1 MALADNSA
9 PLDCK
14 SACKYILVV
23 EDHDDTRVI
32 IEKYFEDTNYR
43 VITCANGSDAI
54 KEYLDTFR
62 CRENAGILMDLSL
75 PDINGLRVM
84 SAIREI
90 EKGSSSGCTPIR
102 FAVVSAQGK
111 IVEGTE
117 LFDSVGVTL
126 HIEKPVD
133 PYTFRAKV
141 HAWLESPAPQLY
153 AQMVKRAGSFG
164 SADNY

>member
-1 MALADNSA
+1 MHLADNSA
-9 PLDCK
+9 PLDCR
-14 SACKYILVV
+14 SQCKYILVV
-23 EDHDDTRVI
+23 EDHDDTREI
-32 IEKYFEDTNYR
+32 IEKYFEDTEYV
-43 VITCANGSDAI
+43 VITCANGSSAL

-90 EKGSSSGCTPIR
+90 EKGSALGCTPIR

-117 LFDSVGVTL
+117 LFDSIGVTL

-133 PYTFRAKV
+133 PYTFKAKIRD
-141 HAWLESPAPQLY
+141 WLESPPPQLY
-153 AQMVKRAGSFG
+153 AQVVKRSGAAASLD
-164 SADNY
+164 SH